1 MKENLDQ
8 RELDERVAILRR
20 FRYLL
25 EQQRDKFREYLRILE
40 MQENEINE
48 DNADA
53 IIAHADLSN
62 QIVKNI
68 GSLQRIIVPMQK
80 LYEKSHAAT
89 YNPEDIIP
97 VTKIQDDLVALREQ
111 VVSQNIKNQKLLR
124 VRMLDIRRDI
134 SGIKNPYRSH
144 RSVYARQD
152 DAGNLVHLEA

>member
-8 RELDERVAILRR
+8 REIEERVAILRR

-25 EQQRDKFREYLRILE
+25 EQQREKFREYLRILE
-40 MQENEINE
+40 MQEDEINE

-68 GSLQRIIVPMQK
+68 GSLQRIIVPMQR
-80 LYEKSHAAT
+80 LYEKSHAST

-97 VTKIQDDLVALREQ
+97 VTKIQDDLVALREK
-111 VVSQNIKNQKLLR
+111 VVNQNIKNQKLLR

-134 SGIKNPYRSH
+134 SGLKNPYRAH

-152 DAGNLVHLEA
+152 ESGSLVHVEA

>member
-8 RELDERVAILRR
+8 RELDERIAILRR

-68 GSLQRIIVPMQK
+68 GSLQKIIVPMQK
-80 LYEKSHAAT
+80 LYEKSHAST

-97 VTKIQDDLVALREQ
+97 VTKIQDDLIALRAQ
-111 VVSQNIKNQKLLR
+111 VVSQNIKNQNLLR
-124 VRMLDIRRDI
+124 VRMLDIRNELH
-134 SGIKNPYRSH
+134 GIRNPYRSH
-144 RSVYARQD
+144 RSVYAKQD

>member
-25 EQQRDKFREYLRILE
+25 EQQRDKFQEYLRILE
-40 MQENEINE
+40 LQEGEINA

-53 IIAHADLSN
+53 IIAHADLGN

-68 GSLQRIIVPMQK
+68 GSLQKIIVPMQK
-80 LYEKSHAAT
+80 LYEKSHAST
-89 YNPEDIIP
+89 YNPEDIVP
-97 VTKIQDDLVALREQ
+97 VTKIQDDLVALRAQ
-111 VVSQNIKNQKLLR
+111 VVSQNIKNQQLLR
-124 VRMLDIRRDI
+124 VRMLDIRRNMD
-134 SGIKNPYRSH
+134 GMKNPYRSH

-152 DAGNLVHLEA
+152 DGGSLVHVEA

>member
-8 RELDERVAILRR
+8 REIEERVAILRR

-25 EQQRDKFREYLRILE
+25 EQQREKFREYLRILE
-40 MQENEINE
+40 MQEDEINE

-68 GSLQRIIVPMQK
+68 GSLQRIIVPMQR
-80 LYEKSHAAT
+80 LYEKSHAST

-97 VTKIQDDLVALREQ
+97 VTKIQDDLVALREK
-111 VVSQNIKNQKLLR
+111 VVNQNIKNQKLLR

-134 SGIKNPYRSH
+134 SGLKNPYRAH

-152 DAGNLVHLEA
+152 DSGSLVHVEA

>member
-8 RELDERVAILRR
+8 REIEERIAILRR

-25 EQQRDKFREYLRILE
+25 EQQRDKFQEYLRILE
-40 MQENEINE
+40 MQESEINA

-53 IIAHADLSN
+53 IIAHADLGN

-68 GSLQRIIVPMQK
+68 GSLQKIIVPMQK
-80 LYEKSHAAT
+80 LYEKSHAST
-89 YNPEDIIP
+89 YNPEDIVP
-97 VTKIQDDLVALREQ
+97 VTKIQDDLVALRAQ
-111 VVSQNIKNQKLLR
+111 VVSQNIRNQKLLR

-134 SGIKNPYRSH
+134 DSMKNPYRSH

-152 DAGNLVHLEA
+152 DGGSLVHLEA

>member
-8 RELDERVAILRR
+8 REIEERIAILRR

-25 EQQRDKFREYLRILE
+25 EQQRDKFQEYLRILE
-40 MQENEINE
+40 MQESEINA

-53 IIAHADLSN
+53 IIAHADLGN

-68 GSLQRIIVPMQK
+68 GSLQKIIVPMQK
-80 LYEKSHAAT
+80 LYEKSHAST
-89 YNPEDIIP
+89 YNPEDIVP
-97 VTKIQDDLVALREQ
+97 VTKIQDDLVALRAP
-111 VVSQNIKNQKLLR
+111 VVSQNIRNQKLLR

-134 SGIKNPYRSH
+134 DSMKNPYRSH

-152 DAGNLVHLEA
+152 DGGSLVHLEA

>member
-1 MKENLDQ
+1 MREKLDQ

-25 EQQRDKFREYLRILE
+25 EQQRDKFQEYLRILE
-40 MQENEINE
+40 MQEDEINE
-48 DNADA
+48 DDA
-53 IIAHADLSN
+53 EAIMAHADLAN

-68 GSLQRIIVPMQK
+68 GSLQKIIVPMQR

-89 YNPEDIIP
+89 YNPEEIIP
-97 VTKIQDDLVALREQ
+97 VTKIQDDLIALRAQ
-111 VVSQNIKNQKLLR
+111 VVSQNIRNQKLLR

-134 SGIKNPYRSH
+134 SGIKNPYRAH

-152 DAGNLVHLEA
+152 DGGNMIHLDA

>member
-8 RELDERVAILRR
+8 REIEERLAILRR

-25 EQQRDKFREYLRILE
+25 EQQRDKFQEYLRILE
-40 MQENEINE
+40 MQESDINA

-53 IIAHADLSN
+53 IIAHADLGN

-80 LYEKSHAAT
+80 LYEKSHAST

-97 VTKIQDDLVALREQ
+97 VTKIQDDLVALRAQ

-124 VRMLDIRRDI
+124 VRMLDIRRDMD
-134 SGIKNPYRSH
+134 SMKNPYRAH

-152 DAGNLVHLEA
+152 DGGSLVHLEA

>member
-8 RELDERVAILRR
+8 REIEERIAILRR

-25 EQQRDKFREYLRILE
+25 EQQRDKFQEYLRILE
-40 MQENEINE
+40 MQESEINA

-53 IIAHADLSN
+53 IIAHADLGN

-68 GSLQRIIVPMQK
+68 GSLQKIIVPMQK
-80 LYEKSHAAT
+80 LYEKSHAST

-97 VTKIQDDLVALREQ
+97 VTKIQDDLVALRAQ
-111 VVSQNIKNQKLLR
+111 VVSQNIRNQKLLR

-134 SGIKNPYRSH
+134 DSMKNPYRSH

-152 DAGNLVHLEA
+152 DGGSLVHLEA

>member
-8 RELDERVAILRR
+8 RELDERIAILRR

-40 MQENEINE
+40 MQEAEINE

-80 LYEKSHAAT
+80 LYEKSRPAT
-89 YNPEDIIP
+89 YNPEESIP

-111 VVSQNIKNQKLLR
+111 VVSQNIRNQKLLR
-124 VRMLDIRRDI
+124 VRMLDVR
-134 SGIKNPYRSH
+134 SELNGIKNPYRAH

-152 DAGNLVHLEA
+152 DAGGLVQLEA

>member
-8 RELDERVAILRR
+8 REIEERIAILRR

-25 EQQRDKFREYLRILE
+25 EQQRDKFQEYLRILE
-40 MQENEINE
+40 MQEHEINA

-53 IIAHADLSN
+53 IIAHADLGN

-68 GSLQRIIVPMQK
+68 GSLQKIIVPMQK
-80 LYEKSHAAT
+80 LYEKSHAST
-89 YNPEDIIP
+89 YNPEDIVP
-97 VTKIQDDLVALREQ
+97 VTKIQDDLVALRAQ
-111 VVSQNIKNQKLLR
+111 VVSQNIRNQNLLR

-134 SGIKNPYRSH
+134 DSMKNPYRSH

-152 DAGNLVHLEA
+152 DGGALVHLEA